1 MSFEKCPNCGHTD
14 KPVVNTAFSHQ
25 ASTYVRKDNPK
36 ELSVFGSEEPEL
48 TVTPTTGVDKDKSI
62 TWVRKDVYE
71 KGLKQGN
78 KPALVITEI
87 KSSTPATALAG
98 NPLTGGINIGG
109 NNPFDLNS

>member
-1 MSFEKCPNCGHTD
+1 MPFEKCPNCGHTD

-62 TWVRKDVYE
+62 TWVRKDVYDKGVKESNKKVE
-71 KGLKQGN
+71 KVEGK
-78 KPALVITEI
+78 KEDT
-87 KSSTPATALAG
+87 KS
-98 NPLTGGINIGG
+98 TG
-109 NNPFDLNS
+109 FDLNS

>member
-1 MSFEKCPNCGHTD
+1 MPFEKCPNCGHTD

-71 KGLKQGN
+71 KGLREASKTIPTQSTKPSAPVNTPVGN
-78 KPALVITEI
+78 D
-87 KSSTPATALAG
+87 
-98 NPLTGGINIGG
+98 
-109 NNPFDLNS
+109 FDLNS